1 MILEDCVFLS
11 KVRVL
16 VMEKYTFI
24 EFLWMIKGD
33 FTSVGKLW
41 TTGNRTYHRT
51 YYVYCHYMVGIAS
64 LEI

>member
-24 EFLWMIKGD
+24 EYSMD
-33 FTSVGKLW
+33 D
-41 TTGNRTYHRT
+41 
-51 YYVYCHYMVGIAS
+51 
-64 LEI
+64 